1 MDLGTEE
8 TVMIWRGV
16 LVSLLVMLTYMFY
29 SEMIIGTVCC
39 P

>member
-8 TVMIWRGV
+8 TGMIWRGV
-16 LVSLLVMLTYMFY
+16 LVSLLVMLTYIFY
-29 SEMIIGTVCC
+29 SEMTIVAICC